1 MLVELHNDMLDSRFG
16 SSENFRLLK
25 ELDVELLLD
34 FLFIGTVLS
43 VALLKLNFFNKKGF
57 STHIE

>member
-16 SSENFRLLK
+16 NSENFRLLK
-25 ELDVELLLD
+25 ELDVELLFD
-34 FLFIGTVLS
+34 FLFIGTMLS
-43 VALLKLNFFNKKGF
+43 VALLKLNIDKKQL